1 MVTSRYAYA
10 PVAVAGAAGAEVL
23 FSLAAALD
31 VPRAHEAFVRATR
44 SWRKLV
50 EVTDRTEVSSR
61 HHELLID
68 HSRVPI
74 EHSRSA
80 RTTRCDVASPVRDT
94 TSTYLVGPARRRAG
108 TLADA
113 VPN

>member
-68 HSRVPI
+68 H
-74 EHSRSA
+74 
-80 RTTRCDVASPVRDT
+80 
-94 TSTYLVGPARRRAG
+94 
-108 TLADA
+108 
-113 VPN
+113 